1 LDKDGIL
8 RSCKA
13 SGHAKAG
20 KKGHDTICAAVS
32 VLMFAA
38 LKTLKFRKGITII
51 GDWPDEGDIWLETC
65 YDADG
70 KDFLFAAGV
79 FLIEGLKFVAQE
91 YPKYCK
97 LKIKTRR
104 MSQRS

>member
-1 LDKDGIL
+1 VVLDDDGIL
-8 RSCKA
+8 RKCRA

-20 KKGHDTICAAVS
+20 KKGSDVICAAVS

-38 LKTLKFRKGITII
+38 LKTLSNRKGITVS
-51 GDWPDEGDIWLETC
+51 GDWPEEGEIWLETC

-79 FLIEGLKFVAQE
+79 FLIEGLKFVAQD
-91 YPKYCK
+91 YPENCR
-97 LKIKTRR
+97 LDIIVRR
-104 MSQRS
+104 N